1 MGNDPAPK
9 SLTTSQQIAT
19 TLAPSRGRDQEITK
33 TAHHPK
39 PVDHAQTER
48 DVAALVTEF
57 FAAVSFEPGSGPH
70 YEAIRTLFIDEG
82 ILVKKSQTSP
92 TYPTSMVSSARARRW
107 SSRDKLTELFEGERT
122 SVTEVFGKVT
132 HRFSSYEKRG
142 VTNGVVAEARA
153 PPPSAEY
160 VDRRARTS
168 AHPAI
173 GAITS

>member
-82 ILVKKSQTSP
+82 ILVKNIADIHD
-92 TYPTSMVSSARARRW
+92 VSNVDGFIRPRQALVES
-107 SSRDKLTELFEGERT
+107 GQ
-122 SVTEVFGKVT
+122 T
-132 HRFSSYEKRG
+132 HR
-142 VTNGVVAEARA
+142 VV
-153 PPPSAEY
+153 
-160 VDRRARTS
+160 RR
-168 AHPAI
+168 
-173 GAITS
+173 